1 MGSPLSKWDFEHWWK
16 LLGAAGALI
25 GAASAPPVFVPG
37 VLIGLG
43 LLFFGIGE
51 WINHPIQMKRSGG
64 VITESYP
71 WRFNSFGLVLD
82 LIGVG
87 LFGFGL
93 FRLLAFGP

>member
-1 MGSPLSKWDFEHWWK
+1 MESLGKWDLEHWWT
-16 LLGAAGALI
+16 LLAAAGSLI
-25 GAASAPPVFVPG
+25 AIGSAPVIFVPG

-43 LLFFGIGE
+43 LLFCGIGE
-51 WINHPIQMKRSGG
+51 WNNRPIQMKRSGG

-71 WRFNSFGLVLD
+71 WRFSVLGVLFD
-82 LIGVG
+82 VIGVG

>member
-1 MGSPLSKWDFEHWWK
+1 V
-16 LLGAAGALI
+16 I
-25 GAASAPPVFVPG
+25 FVPG

-43 LLFFGIGE
+43 LLLFGIGE
-51 WINHPIQMKRSGG
+51 WVNHPIQMKRSGG

-71 WRFNSFGLVLD
+71 WRLSFFGVLLD
-82 LIGVG
+82 VIGVG